1 MAWCAWSFRYPHA
14 DPLNPNGATCYL
26 FSLTRATWSDASLY
40 CQFMCVLHCLITY
53 VGISQ
58 LNCLEEVI
66 TWTKMI
72 GFKFNVQ

>member
-40 CQFMCVLHCLITY
+40 CQF
-53 VGISQ
+53 
-58 LNCLEEVI
+58 
-66 TWTKMI
+66 I
-72 GFKFNVQ
+72 GGRLADIADADEDAFLQAHQVRVRSS